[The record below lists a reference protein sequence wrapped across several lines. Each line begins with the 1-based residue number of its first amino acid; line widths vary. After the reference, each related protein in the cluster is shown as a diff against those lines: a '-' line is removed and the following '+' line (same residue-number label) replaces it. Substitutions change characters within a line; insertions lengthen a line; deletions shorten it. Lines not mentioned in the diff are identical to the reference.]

1 MDKLLMSLS
10 KEYSQLI
17 LQQDLAIEI
26 RIGNIATHLINLMK
40 AIIKWP
46 RQPEIV
52 LQAAKETLFQKL
64 QQVKTFKKF

>member
-46 RQPEIV
+46 R
-52 LQAAKETLFQKL
+52 
-64 QQVKTFKKF
+64 